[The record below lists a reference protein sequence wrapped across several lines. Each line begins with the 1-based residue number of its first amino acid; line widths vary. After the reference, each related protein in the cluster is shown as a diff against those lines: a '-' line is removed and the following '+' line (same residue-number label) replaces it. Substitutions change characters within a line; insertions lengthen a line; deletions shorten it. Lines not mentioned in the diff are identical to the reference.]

1 MLTVRPAEIS
11 DAPLVA
17 LLGRITF
24 AETFGDLFAGYE
36 QDLAAYL
43 AETFAPAK
51 IARSMAKPDNHYWL
65 ARLDDLPI
73 GYAKLKSRSGHPQV
87 PGDAVGQ
94 LQKIYVLRDFLS
106 AGAGKAMSEALLA
119 EARARHCDQLWLTV
133 LDSNAPAIGF
143 YERQGWLRR
152 AKDTHQIGARQF
164 VYDVLALPLG

>member
-1 MLTVRPAEIS
+1 MLTVLPAEIS
-11 DAPLVA
+11 DAPMVA

-106 AGAGKAMSEALLA
+106 VGAGKAMSEALLV
-119 EARARHCDQLWLTV
+119 EAHAQCCDQLWLTV
-133 LDSNAPAIGF
+133 LDSNTRATGF
-143 YERQGWLRR
+143 YERHCWLRR
-152 AKDTHQIGARQF
+152 AKDRHRIGAQQF
-164 VYDVLALPLG
+164 VYDVLVLPLG